1 MSAWDAFAWGGV
13 VGCLVM
19 HLLNRA
25 YERLLQQRL
34 ELMEKKATLLQHR
47 LDQQRVDGNELL
59 ASRVELAFNFY
70 AMRRAARD
78 EVQS

>member
-1 MSAWDAFAWGGV
+1 MSPLDAFGWGV
-13 VGCLVM
+13 MVGALV
-19 HLLNRA
+19 L
-25 YERLLQQRL
+25 RLLSRAH
-34 ELMEKKATLLQHR
+34 ERMVERRASIASEHAKLLQR
-47 LDQQRVDGNELL
+47 KLDETRAAAHELL

>member
-1 MSAWDAFAWGGV
+1 MSPLDAFGWGLCIGLV
-13 VGCLVM
+13 VM

-25 YERLLQQRL
+25 HERILQRRV
-34 ELMEKKATLLQHR
+34 ELAQQHATLLQER
-47 LDQQRVDGNELL
+47 LTLRRTDESELL